1 MSKRQDIVP
10 NVAYIIPLETL
21 RETPKVSF
29 HHLPKELV
37 DEIAAID
44 RVEHAVGAYSP
55 VAKNKPELRAWYMHP
70 HQEDNL
76 LVLFGKRNI
85 ELYTIEHGTVEH
97 FEATPRSITHNGKV
111 VWEGPA
117 ILGWGTHV
125 FHRVVSPEGSTSMN
139 FARHFEGFNIK
150 DNFNIYELN
159 TETGQYSVAR
169 EGHLD
174 QPIQD
179 LGE

>member
-1 MSKRQDIVP
+1 MLKRQDIVP
-10 NVAYIIPLETL
+10 GVAYIMPLEVL
-21 RETPKVSF
+21 RQTPDVLF
-29 HHLPKELV
+29 HNLPQDLTK
-37 DEIAAID
+37 EIAAID
-44 RVEHAVGAYSP
+44 RVEHGVGAYSP
-55 VAKNKPELRAWYMHP
+55 IAKDMPELRAWYMHP

-76 LVLFGKRNI
+76 LVLCGQRNI
-85 ELYTIEHGTVEH
+85 DLYTVEH
-97 FEATPRSITHNGKV
+97 GKMEQFESTPHFIKHNGKLV
-111 VWEGPA
+111 FEGPA
-117 ILGWGTHV
+117 LLGWGTHV
-125 FHRVVSPEGSTSMN
+125 FHRVVSPGGSISIN

-159 TETGQYSVAR
+159 LETGEYNTVR